1 MASRRPHSKTEPTS
15 PSAHKAVAVEKAAT
29 PASAKTSSARKSA
42 TKTARRTDV
51 SENMRRSMIA
61 QAAYLRAERRRFTG
75 GDEIEDWLAAEAE
88 VDALLRAESGG
99 TAQ

>member
-1 MASRRPHSKTEPTS
+1 MASRRPHSTSKTDPTS
-15 PSAHKAVAVEKAAT
+15 PSSEKAAA
-29 PASAKTSSARKSA
+29 PASAKTTPAKKSA
-42 TKTARRTDV
+42 TKGARRTS
-51 SENMRRSMIA
+51 SETSVRRSMIA
-61 QAAYLRAERRRFTG
+61 QAAYLRAERRAFSG